1 MKFYTIDGVLFK
13 GANPEPCLRLTQY
26 GKGLPIT
33 CACTRCAVRNQ
44 TPAEALAS
52 VRAAHGV

>member
-1 MKFYTIDGVLFK
+1 MAYKIGNLTIETVR
-13 GANPEPCLRLTQY
+13 PVPCLRLVQY

-33 CACTRCAVRNQ
+33 CACPRCAARGQ

-52 VRAAHGV
+52 VKAAHA